1 MKQQSIYAKAK
12 SVVLMTFALCT
23 FVVVSSMAQGRFSVG
38 AELALPQGDINDA
51 IGAGFGVTA
60 RYEAPINDN
69 LSWMGTA
76 GFLTFGE
83 KDDSGVKA
91 TIIPINAGIKYYFNG
106 ESFTGFYGGAE
117 LGLNFASVKI
127 DAIDETDSETKFGF
141 APQIG
146 YHLPVID
153 ISLRYSIIDDI
164 DYLGLRVAYVFGGN

>member
-1 MKQQSIYAKAK
+1 MKQQSVYAKAK

-23 FVVVSSMAQGRFSVG
+23 FVAVSSMAQGRFSVG
-38 AELALPQGDINDA
+38 AELALPQGDWNDF
-51 IGAGFGVTA
+51 IGTGFGASV

-83 KDDSGVKA
+83 KDDSGLKA
-91 TIIPINAGIKYYFNG
+91 TIIPINAGLKYYFNG
-106 ESFTGFYGGAE
+106 ESFAGFYGGAE
-117 LGLNFASVKI
+117 LGLNFASFKV
-127 DAIDETDSETKFGF
+127 DGGESDSESEFGF

-146 YHLPVID
+146 YHLPNID
-153 ISLRYSIIDDI
+153 ISLRYAIISDA